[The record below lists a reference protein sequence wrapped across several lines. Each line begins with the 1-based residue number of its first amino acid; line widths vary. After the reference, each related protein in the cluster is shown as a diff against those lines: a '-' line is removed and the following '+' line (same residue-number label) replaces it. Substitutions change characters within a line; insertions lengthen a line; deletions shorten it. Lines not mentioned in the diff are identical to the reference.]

1 MLRSTVMVV
10 GLLLLCSTVQ
20 AASLG
25 ADRQFLKEQ
34 LQVDRLR
41 HQALAGKLFA
51 PVPQAAPAD
60 SAYIDQLKAQQQARL
75 AQKQKAQ
82 PRIMMF
88 VSFSLPEAELKQ
100 RVADAA
106 YYGIP
111 VIIRG
116 MVNGN
121 MRQTATAVGRL
132 VRKTKTGGVEIEPTL
147 FRQFSVTAV
156 PQLIVTCDGHVDRLS
171 GDLALPAALKKVSEE
186 GDCASTARK
195 RLGGKAN
202 GTD

>member
-1 MLRSTVMVV
+1 MLKSTLRVA
-10 GLLLLCSTVQ
+10 GLLLLCGTVQ
-20 AASLG
+20 AAQQE
-25 ADRQFLKEQ
+25 ANRQFLNEQ
-34 LQVDRLR
+34 LQVDRQR

-51 PVPQAAPAD
+51 PTPQTSPQYR
-60 SAYIDQLKAQQQARL
+60 SFTDQLKAQQQARL
-75 AQKQKAQ
+75 TQKQKEQ

-106 YYGIP
+106 HYGIP

-132 VRKTKTGGVEIEPTL
+132 VQETKTGGVEIEPTL
-147 FRQFSVTAV
+147 FRQFSVTVV
-156 PQLIVTCDGHVDRLS
+156 PQLIVTCEGHIDRLS
-171 GDLALPAALKKVSEE
+171 GDLALPVALKKVTAE
-186 GDCASTARK
+186 GDCAAIARK
-195 RLGGKAN
+195 RLGGGAD
-202 GTD
+202 GSD